1 MSQSL
6 LSFQTKEIVSQNE
19 EVRDQV
25 DEQIEAFKDN
35 SRKFTNPVQ
44 DEINHKGTIKSKFAE
59 KIERYEHF
67 KEAIEE
73 AKKEIHIE
81 NVVDTEKVIELENS
95 ENDLEQPKKSV
106 EEVIKENVDD
116 IKGLEQLEAVV
127 DKRREVMELEKE
139 HRIES
144 KIAEILDEIKDPDD
158 VKLTEKGDDKP
169 KRQSE
174 FINDRQPPAMP
185 AVDQAFIEKANKI
198 VEKMAPENKIAMI
211 KVQQEE
217 HGTPEIV
224 TAATRNQ
231 FEAVKQLVYSIQK
244 FYPKEKIYIFDL
256 DLTDHQRRHVSLTNI
271 LKCSAPEN
279 SLGQN
284 LEFNLTKI

>member
-6 LSFQTKEIVSQNE
+6 LSFQTKESVSQNE

-35 SRKFTNPVQ
+35 SRKFTDPVQ
-44 DEINHKGTIKSKFAE
+44 DEVNHKGTMKSKFAE
-59 KIERYEHF
+59 KLERYEHF

-81 NVVDTEKVIELENS
+81 NVVDTEKVIDLENS
-95 ENDLEQPKKSV
+95 ENDLEKSEKSV
-106 EEVIKENVDD
+106 EEVIKENLDD
-116 IKGLEQLEAVV
+116 IKGLDQLEAVV

-158 VKLTEKGDDKP
+158 VKQTEKVDDKSI
-169 KRQSE
+169 RQE
-174 FINDRQPPAMP
+174 FINDRKPPAMP
-185 AVDQAFIEKANKI
+185 AVDEAFIAKANKI
-198 VEKMAPENKIAMI
+198 VEKMASENKIAMI
-211 KVQQEE
+211 KVQQED

-224 TAATRNQ
+224 TAATRDQ

-256 DLTDHQRRHVSLTNI
+256 DLTDQQRRHVSLTYI
-271 LKCSAPEN
+271 LKCTAPEN

-284 LEFNLTKI
+284 FEFILTKI